1 MPKDS
6 EIQWAQLFCLGN
18 FSDLVLKLEDGNIK
32 DGKPGQWSQPWV
44 GILFNSHV
52 TRNRSLNLSDLSFSL
67 SETGIIISTLQG
79 CMRIKRDHTCKAL
92 DTVPYTEEVSN
103 SSLYGPEVL

>member
-1 MPKDS
+1 M
-6 EIQWAQLFCLGN
+6 
-18 FSDLVLKLEDGNIK
+18 
-32 DGKPGQWSQPWV
+32 

-52 TRNRSLNLSDLSFSL
+52 TPLNLSDLSLSL

-92 DTVPYTEEVSN
+92 DTVPYREEVSN